1 MVFWVRVVT
10 VKIEKKVIR
19 DTVFEELMGLQMAR
33 RQSLGK
39 C

>member
-10 VKIEKKVIR
+10 VKIEKKIIR
-19 DTVFEELMGLQMAR
+19 DTVFEELIGMQMDR
-33 RQSLGK
+33 WQNLGK